1 MKPVQFI
8 LDLIYPPKCPFCG
21 RILERGEIDL
31 CFRCQ
36 RSLPWTVGENRA
48 VDFCDVSL
56 SPLRY
61 EGGVRQAVHRYKFDG
76 GRMHSRFLGTLMAQ
90 CLQDRW
96 SGQADGIVWVPLSKK
111 HRKKRGYDQAE
122 LMARR
127 VGELTRIPVLDAL
140 EKIRNTATQSRIE
153 QPAQRRA
160 NVLGAYRLRP
170 GAEVKGLKLILIDD
184 VVTSGATLA
193 ECAACLRI
201 AGAEGVV
208 ALTLACAKGK
218 HAGHDRP

>member
-36 RSLPWTVGENRA
+36 RLLPWTVGENRA

-122 LMARR
+122 LLARR
-127 VGELTRIPVLDAL
+127 VSELTRIPVLDAL